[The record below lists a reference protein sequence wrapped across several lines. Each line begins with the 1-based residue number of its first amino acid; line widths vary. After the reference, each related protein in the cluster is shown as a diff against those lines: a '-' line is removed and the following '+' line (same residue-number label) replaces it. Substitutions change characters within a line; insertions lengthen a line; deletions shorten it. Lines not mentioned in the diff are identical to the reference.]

1 MNFIIKYSFTLYI
14 LVSYGFGDIHI
25 FQDPK
30 DAILRQYQEEIER
43 LRNLLENKSVTIN
56 KDFNSPNMVPE
67 DNQSKMNRNIPSRNV
82 ILDSKRDKL
91 IQEYQE
97 EMKRLRNLHENEK
110 NEKEIVLKQIEAI
123 KSDYQQNL
131 HLLNEET
138 ETKKEKEICNEEE
151 ILKRI
156 ETLKAAMI
164 GGEKANDK
172 ELSERRRKK
181 KLAAERRA
189 RYNLQL

>member
-1 MNFIIKYSFTLYI
+1 ME
-14 LVSYGFGDIHI
+14 LVNIHI

-30 DAILRQYQEEIER
+30 DAILRQYQEEIQR
-43 LRNLLENKSVTIN
+43 LRNLLENKSITIN

-67 DNQSKMNRNIPSRNV
+67 DNQSEITRNIPSRNV

-110 NEKEIVLKQIEAI
+110 NEKEIVLRQIEAI
-123 KSDYQQNL
+123 KSDYQKNL
-131 HLLNEET
+131 RLLNEET
-138 ETKKEKEICNEEE
+138 ETKKGICSEEE

-181 KLAAERRA
+181 KLAAEKRA
-189 RYNLQL
+189 W